1 LGIGSAVG
9 KGRQRRRDPGYCSMK
24 SHAATTDPYRTHHP
38 AHTPPAPAC
47 PRIRTTGDT
56 TMPMIRMRISGD
68 HDKLDTLI
76 NAIRGIDGIE
86 HVEDVDEESM
96 DEMRDDSSSSELVDD
111 NQGDVVRVEI
121 EAPQKKVE
129 LVRNVA
135 LLASRELDIAVEF
148 VDEF

>member
-1 LGIGSAVG
+1 MA
-9 KGRQRRRDPGYCSMK
+9 
-24 SHAATTDPYRTHHP
+24 
-38 AHTPPAPAC
+38 
-47 PRIRTTGDT
+47 
-56 TMPMIRMRISGD
+56 MIRMRISGD
-68 HDKLDTLI
+68 RDQLDTLI
-76 NAIRGIDGIE
+76 SAIRGIDGIE

-111 NQGDVVRVEI
+111 NQGEVIRVEV

-135 LLASRELDIAVEF
+135 LLASRELDLAVEF

>member
-1 LGIGSAVG
+1 
-9 KGRQRRRDPGYCSMK
+9 
-24 SHAATTDPYRTHHP
+24 
-38 AHTPPAPAC
+38 
-47 PRIRTTGDT
+47 
-56 TMPMIRMRISGD
+56 MPMIRMRISGD

>member
-1 LGIGSAVG
+1 MPRVRLRITGSDADA
-9 KGRQRRRDPGYCSMK
+9 R
-24 SHAATTDPYRTHHP
+24 
-38 AHTPPAPAC
+38 
-47 PRIRTTGDT
+47 
-56 TMPMIRMRISGD
+56 
-68 HDKLDTLI
+68 
-76 NAIRGIDGIE
+76 AIMNLLQSIDGIE